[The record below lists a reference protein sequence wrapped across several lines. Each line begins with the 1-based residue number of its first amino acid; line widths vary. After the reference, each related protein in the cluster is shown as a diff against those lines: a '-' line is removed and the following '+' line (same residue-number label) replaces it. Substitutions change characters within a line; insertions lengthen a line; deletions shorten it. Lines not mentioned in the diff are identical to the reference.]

1 MNTKPLFFL
10 LVTACVCLL
19 GLSACSVEPVPMPN
33 KVVLEVWDDNFNHS
47 YRDIGISPSALPRL
61 HELAIKEQQR
71 RETIRR
77 RKMMVRPAGERF
89 YTRYHLTLLD
99 KHNAPI
105 ESFMLFKHAPFT
117 VEPYYKAPYH
127 FRADVDIPTQKL
139 LLQLIPEWKNP
150 GKYQHTQW

>member
-19 GLSACSVEPVPMPN
+19 GLSACSVEPVPVPQ
-33 KVVLEVWDDNFNHS
+33 KVVLDVCDDNFNHS
-47 YRDIGISPSALPRL
+47 YRDIGISPAALPRL
-61 HELAIKEQQR
+61 HKLAIKEQKR
-71 RETIRR
+71 REMIRR

-99 KHNAPI
+99 ENDTPI

-117 VEPYYKAPYH
+117 VEPYYKEPYH
-127 FRADVDIPTQKL
+127 FRADVDTPTQKL
-139 LLQLIPEWKNP
+139 LLQLIPEWNNP
-150 GKYQHTQW
+150 GRPEAAP

>member
-1 MNTKPLFFL
+1 MNTKPLFSL
-10 LVTACVCLL
+10 LVTAFICLFW
-19 GLSACSVEPVPMPN
+19 LSACCVESVPMPT
-33 KVVLEVWDDNFNHS
+33 KVVLEECDDNFNHS
-47 YRDIGISPSALPRL
+47 YRDIGISPAALLRL
-61 HELAIKEQQR
+61 HALAIKEQQR

-77 RKMMVRPAGERF
+77 RRMMVRPAGERF

-99 KHNAPI
+99 ENDAPI

-150 GKYQHTQW
+150 LNAGDTP